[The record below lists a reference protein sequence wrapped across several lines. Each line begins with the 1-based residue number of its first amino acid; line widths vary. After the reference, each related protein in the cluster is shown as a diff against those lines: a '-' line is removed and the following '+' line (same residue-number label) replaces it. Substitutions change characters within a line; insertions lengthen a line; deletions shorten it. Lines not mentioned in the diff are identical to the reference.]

1 MTWSIVAKDAA
12 SGAFGVAVA
21 SKVLAVGAICPWLE
35 AGTGALSTQSYTN
48 PLYGPDILAKLAAGD
63 SIEAAIGAV
72 TTADEGRA
80 FRQVHGVDARGN
92 AFAYT
97 GASCVDCNGHAL
109 GEGVSVAGNM
119 LAGPAVVAEAM
130 KAWTDG
136 WEKPFAQRLVD
147 ALAAGELAGGD
158 KRGKQ
163 SAAIKIVKT
172 EPWPWV
178 DLRIDDAAEPVRDL
192 SRMLDTFLAERA
204 PYYVTLA
211 TRENPA
217 GVYDPA
223 ERETYQAGYRK
234 ALGEER

>member
-48 PLYGPDILAKLAAGD
+48 PLYGPDVLAKLAAGD
-63 SIEAAIGAV
+63 SIEAVIGAV

-97 GASCVDCNGHAL
+97 GASCVDWNGHAL

-119 LAGPAVVAEAM
+119 LAGPAVVAETM
-130 KAWTDG
+130 KAWADG
-136 WEKPFAQRLVD
+136 WEKPFAQRLMD
-147 ALAAGELAGGD
+147 ALAAGEAAGGD

-163 SAAIKIVKT
+163 SAAIRIVKA
-172 EPWPWV
+172 EQWPWI

-211 TRENPA
+211 TRNNPA